1 MRVARSGVGQFAAK
15 GLLEKAKLSILEQRE
30 IEDEVRF
37 FALIGGDGR
46 TRWCSLV
53 WFAPSKHHSLEGR
66 EHGRTI
72 PLAVSRCFARIN
84 SGVLCTLTPPE
95 KPVGF

>member
-15 GLLEKAKLSILEQRE
+15 GLLEKAKLCILEQRE

-46 TRWCSLV
+46 R
-53 WFAPSKHHSLEGR
+53 
-66 EHGRTI
+66 
-72 PLAVSRCFARIN
+72 
-84 SGVLCTLTPPE
+84 
-95 KPVGF
+95 